1 MTRVII
7 IGSGMAGMTA
17 AAFFAKDGAD
27 VTVFE
32 QADHIGGVTATLS
45 RDGFRW
51 DLGPM
56 ALEGIGPGEPA
67 DRVMKEL
74 GCNHRYDLVRGD
86 RGLSFPDFRVF
97 RPDEYRGR
105 DWRKDR
111 LKELFPHE
119 AANLDRFYEFLETS
133 IDLITLERH
142 SAVAGPVRKVPL
154 ILGML
159 YLWQRIKKYETKSAR
174 ELMDEYFTDE
184 ILKSFFMMILAD
196 MTILPDEY
204 PALGIPFSNQETAYD
219 RRIPPKRALGIGP
232 RNITYQFVQG
242 GCGRLIEALE
252 RVVTEHG
259 GAVHTD
265 AVVTKILT
273 EKDRVTGVV
282 LSDGGEHTADLVLA
296 SGGAREC
303 FFDLVGRNLLPDDY
317 AKKIDDIP
325 LMESV
330 FMVHL
335 GVAGDITKHQDVPL
349 NYYYGTTDVTDGVMN
364 VRNGIYH
371 EGKQG
376 YIIYIPSLH
385 SPEMAPEGAHAVT
398 VYTIAP
404 YRIEDDWDTV
414 KDKMAAQLINEAES
428 IIPGLSK
435 QVTTSLTVTPKDYG
449 KLVHLVDHHSFGG
462 YCPMLNRS
470 GAPSETPVRG
480 LWFIGSQSET
490 GPGVWTQIISA
501 RNVVRRAKKD
511 A

>member
-1 MTRVII
+1 MTRAII

-17 AAFFAKDGAD
+17 AAFLAKDGAD

-32 QADHIGGVTATLS
+32 QADHIGGVTATIS
-45 RDGFRW
+45 RDGFSW

-67 DRVMKEL
+67 DRVMAEL
-74 GCNHRYDLVRGD
+74 GSNHQYDLVRGD

-97 RPDEYRGR
+97 RPDEYQGR

-119 AANLDRFYEFLETS
+119 SDSLDRFYDFLETS

-142 SAVAGPVRKVPL
+142 SVVAGPLRKIPL
-154 ILGML
+154 LLGMFF
-159 YLWQRIKKYETKSAR
+159 LWQRIKKYEHRSAG
-174 ELMDEYFTDE
+174 ELMDSFFTDGV
-184 ILKSFFMMILAD
+184 LKSFFMMILAD
-196 MTILPDEY
+196 MTILPEEY

-232 RNITYQFVQG
+232 KNITYQFVRG
-242 GCGRLIEALE
+242 GCVRLIEALKK
-252 RVVTEHG
+252 VVDDNG
-259 GAVHTD
+259 GIIHINT
-265 AVVTKILT
+265 VVTKILT
-273 EKDRVTGVV
+273 KNDRVTGVV
-282 LSDGGEHTADLVLA
+282 LSDGTEHHADMVLA

-303 FFDLVGRNLLPDDY
+303 FFTLVGRDLLPEKY
-317 AKKIDDIP
+317 SEKIDAIP

-330 FMVHL
+330 FMAHL
-335 GVAGDITKHQDVPL
+335 GVTGDITAHQDVPL
-349 NYYYGTTDVTDGVMN
+349 NYYYGTHNVTDGVMN
-364 VRNGIYH
+364 VRNGVYH

-404 YRIEDDWDTV
+404 YRIEDDWDDV
-414 KDKMAAQLINEAES
+414 KDEMTRSLVTEAES
-428 IIPGLSK
+428 IVPNLSK
-435 QVTTSLTVTPKDYG
+435 NIQTSITITPKDYG
-449 KLVHLVDHHSFGG
+449 KLVHLVNHHSFAGF
-462 YCPMLNRS
+462 CPMLNRG
-470 GAPSETPVRG
+470 GAPQETPIRG

-501 RNVVRRAKKD
+501 RNVVLRAKKD
-511 A
+511 I

>member
-17 AAFFAKDGAD
+17 AAFLAKDGAD
-27 VTVFE
+27 VTVFD

-45 RDGFRW
+45 RDDFRW

-67 DRVMKEL
+67 DRVMAEL
-74 GCNHRYDLVRGD
+74 GCNHQYDLVRGD

-97 RPDEYRGR
+97 RPDDYRGR

-119 AANLDRFYEFLETS
+119 SDSLDRFYDFLETS

-142 SAVAGPVRKVPL
+142 SVIAGPLRKVPL
-154 ILGML
+154 LLGML
-159 YLWQRIKKYETKSAR
+159 FLWQRIKRYEQKSAR
-174 ELMDEYFTDE
+174 DLMDEFFTDE
-184 ILKSFFMMILAD
+184 VLKSFFMMILAD
-196 MTILPDEY
+196 MTILPEEY

-232 RNITYQFVQG
+232 RNITYQFVRG
-242 GCGRLIEALE
+242 GCGSLVEALE
-252 RVVTEHG
+252 RVIRENG
-259 GAVHTD
+259 GKIRTN

-273 EKDRVTGVV
+273 DNDRVSGVV
-282 LSDGGEHTADLVLA
+282 LADGSEHPAELVLA

-303 FFDLVGRNLLPDDY
+303 FFKLLGRERLTDEY
-317 AKKIDDIP
+317 SRKIDDIP

-330 FMVHL
+330 FMAHL
-335 GVAGDITKHQDVPL
+335 GVEGDITSHQDVPL
-349 NYYYGTTDVTDGVMN
+349 NYYYGTHNVTEGVMN

-385 SPEMAPEGAHAVT
+385 SPEMAPQGAHAVT

-404 YRIEDDWDTV
+404 YRIEDDWDAV
-414 KDKMAAQLINEAES
+414 KKEMTGKLVAEAES
-428 IIPGLSK
+428 IIPGLSRK
-435 QVTTSLTVTPKDYG
+435 VTTSLTITPKDYG
-449 KLVHLVDHHSFGG
+449 KLVHLTDHHSFGG

-501 RNVVRRAKKD
+501 RNIVRRAKKD
-511 A
+511 I